1 MSADAPTTNG
11 TAQTLPAPEERG
23 PQRKPRQKGTAYFWR
38 ACAYLYPYRWMVV
51 VSIVCA
57 VFVSAAATSG
67 LGTLLPIMRVLI
79 KGDTIQT
86 WANREVAQKRLEL
99 KFADENKDVQ
109 VVHLDPD
116 SVAARSGIQ
125 EQD

>member
-38 ACAYLYPYRWMVV
+38 ACAYLYPYRGMVV
-51 VSIVCA
+51 VSILCA
-57 VFVSAAATSG
+57 VFVSAAATGG

-86 WANREVAQKRLEL
+86 WADREVVQRRLSV
-99 KFADENKDVQ
+99 KFADEANDVQ
-109 VVHLDPD
+109 IIHLDDAP
-116 SVAARSGIQ
+116 
-125 EQD
+125 